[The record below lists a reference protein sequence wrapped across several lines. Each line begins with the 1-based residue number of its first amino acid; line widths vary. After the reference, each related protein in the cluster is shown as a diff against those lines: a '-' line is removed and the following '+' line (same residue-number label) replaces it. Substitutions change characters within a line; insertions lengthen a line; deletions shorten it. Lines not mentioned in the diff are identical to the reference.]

1 MAGERES
8 DVSKL
13 TFLVLWMVLILSIQP
28 AAAEDGY
35 DLWLRYRPLAP
46 AAAAQVRAAV
56 GTIRVEGAQND
67 PTLRVAEAELQRAFG
82 AMLGTTGQ
90 GGTLL
95 VGTPASSPA
104 IAALHLPLESL
115 GREGYLLRSTTIAGK
130 PATVVAANTAVGAL
144 YGSFA
149 LIQKIQTGADPA
161 KLDISSAP
169 KLKLRII
176 AHWDRLDRTI
186 ERGYAGFSL
195 WDWWNL
201 PDVKDPRYTDYAR
214 AEASIGINGVVL
226 NNVNADTRS
235 LTAPYIAKAAALA
248 DIFRP
253 YGIKVYLTA
262 RWSAPIE
269 IGGLKTADP
278 LDPGVKAWWK
288 AKADEIYRAI
298 PDFGGFQVKAN
309 SEGEPGPGD
318 YKRTHAEGANTLAA
332 ALAPHGG
339 IVNWRA
345 FVYSAENTEDRHK
358 QAYSEFKPTDGM
370 FAPNA
375 TVQVKNGAI
384 DFQPREPFH
393 PMFGAMPKTPLL
405 MEFQIS
411 KEYLGWAS
419 HLVYLGTMWEEVLKS
434 DTFAQGPG
442 STVAKVI
449 EGKLGPVALTG
460 MVGDANT
467 GTDRD
472 WSGST
477 FNQAN
482 WFAFGRLAWDPDA
495 SSEAIAREWAELT
508 FGNDPKVIATVV
520 PMMMESREA
529 AVNYMTPLGLA
540 HQMATDS
547 HYGPAPWVSDLKRPE
562 WNPTYYARADRN
574 GIGFERTKA
583 GTDALSQ
590 YSPGAAAQW
599 ADPKTTP
606 ERNLLW
612 FHHVPWSWRMKSGKT
627 LWEDLLAHYALGVRQ
642 VGDMRRA
649 WASLEGHVDKERFAK
664 TSALLAVQERE
675 AQYWRD
681 ASVAYWLTVSGLP
694 LPAGEPAPPH
704 DLAYYIA
711 RQGQQPER

>member
-1 MAGERES
+1 MVRMLKFWLLIA
-8 DVSKL
+8 
-13 TFLVLWMVLILSIQP
+13 VLILAARP

-35 DLWLRYRPLAP
+35 ELWLRYRPLAP
-46 AAAAQVRAAV
+46 AVAASVRAAV
-56 GTIRVEGAQND
+56 GTIRVDGARSD
-67 PTLRVAEAELQRAFG
+67 PTLRAAAAELHRAFG
-82 AMLGTTGQ
+82 AMVGQTGQ
-90 GGTLL
+90 GGTLI

-104 IAALHLPLESL
+104 IAALHLPLEAV
-115 GREGYLLRSTTIAGK
+115 GDEGYLLRSTTVGGK
-130 PATVVAANTAVGAL
+130 PATVIAANSAVGAL

-149 LIQKIQTGADPA
+149 LIQRAQAGARLADLNVA
-161 KLDISSAP
+161 SMP
-169 KLKLRII
+169 KLKLRIV

-201 PDVKDPRYTDYAR
+201 PDVKEPRYTDYAR
-214 AEASIGINGVVL
+214 AQASIGINGVVL
-226 NNVNADTRS
+226 NNVNASAQS

-248 DIFRP
+248 EIFRP
-253 YGIKVYLTA
+253 YGIKVYLST
-262 RWSAPIE
+262 RWTAPIE
-269 IGGLKTADP
+269 IGGVKTADP
-278 LDPGVKAWWK
+278 LDPAVAAWWK
-288 AKADEIYRAI
+288 AKVDEIYRAI

-318 YKRTHAEGANTLAA
+318 YKRTHAEGANMLAA

-339 IVNWRA
+339 IVSWRA
-345 FVYSAENTEDRHK
+345 FVYAAENPEDRAK
-358 QAYSEFKPTDGM
+358 QAFTEFKPLDGQ
-370 FAPNA
+370 FAPNVA
-375 TVQVKNGAI
+375 VQVKNGPI

-405 MEFQIS
+405 LELQIT

-419 HLVYLGTMWEEVLKS
+419 HLVYLGTLWEEVLQS
-434 DTFAQGPG
+434 DTFANGPG
-442 STVAKVI
+442 STVAKVV

-495 SSEAIAREWAELT
+495 SAESIAREWTRLT
-508 FGNDPKVIATVV
+508 FGNDPKLMATVI
-520 PMMMESREA
+520 PMMMGSREA

-540 HQMATDS
+540 HLMATSS
-547 HYGPAPWVSDLKRPE
+547 HYGPAPWVKDLKRPE
-562 WNPTYYARADRN
+562 WNPAYYHRADKA
-574 GIGFERTKA
+574 GIGFDRTRT
-583 GTDALSQ
+583 GSDALSQ
-590 YSPGAAAQW
+590 YAPGAAARW
-599 ADPKTTP
+599 AERATTP
-606 ERNLLW
+606 ERDLLW
-612 FHHVPWSWRMKSGKT
+612 FHHVPWSWRMQSGKT
-627 LWEDLLAHYALGVRQ
+627 LWEELIGHYALGVRQ
-642 VGDMRRA
+642 VGDMRHA
-649 WASLEGHVDKERFAK
+649 WASLAGQVDAERFAK

-681 ASVAYWLTVSGLP
+681 ASVAYWLSVSGLP

-704 DLAYYIA
+704 ELAWYQA
-711 RQGQQPER
+711 REGAQPER